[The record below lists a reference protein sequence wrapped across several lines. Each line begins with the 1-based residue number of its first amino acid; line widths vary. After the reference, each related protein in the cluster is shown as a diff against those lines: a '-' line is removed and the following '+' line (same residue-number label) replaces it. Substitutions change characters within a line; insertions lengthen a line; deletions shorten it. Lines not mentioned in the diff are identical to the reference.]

1 MDPGVPGSSPGTPAN
16 GFDEMNRQLKLLTG
30 TSNRSLAEEVAS
42 YLGVPISD
50 MLVTRFSDGEVR
62 VQINESIRGADV
74 YVFQS
79 LSHPS
84 NQHIME
90 LLLIVDA
97 LRRSSAGRITAVI
110 PYFAYAR
117 QDRQDKPRTPISSR
131 VLADIISVVGTERV
145 VTVDLHSPQIQGF
158 FSIPVDHLS
167 AMPVLYDY
175 LRKNVILEDPVV
187 VSPDAGGVERA
198 RQLAN
203 KLGCGIAIIYKRR
216 PEPNRAKILDVVG
229 TIEGKDAIIMDDL
242 IDTAGTMVSA
252 SEMLMSRGARKVIAC
267 ATHGVLSGPA
277 IERLTNSP
285 IEQVILTNTIPL
297 EDKSFGKLRV
307 VSIAPLIAE
316 AIKRIH
322 EEESVSSLFA

>member
-1 MDPGVPGSSPGTPAN
+1 MS
-16 GFDEMNRQLKLLTG
+16 RQLKLLTG
-30 TSNRSLAEEVAS
+30 TANRPLAEEVAG
-42 YLGVPISD
+42 YLGVPVAD
-50 MLVTRFSDGEVR
+50 MLVTQFSDGEVR
-62 VQINESIRGADV
+62 VKINESIRGADV

-79 LSHPS
+79 LSHPA

-117 QDRQDKPRTPISSR
+117 QDRQDKPRTPVSAR
-131 VLADIISVVGTERV
+131 VVADIISVVGTERV

-216 PEPNRAKILDVVG
+216 PEPNRAKVLDVVG
-229 TIEGKDAIIMDDL
+229 TIEGKDAIIIDDL

-252 SEMLMSRGARKVIAC
+252 SEMLISRGARKVIAC

-297 EDKSFGKLRV
+297 EDKTFNKLKV

-322 EEESVSSLFA
+322 VEESVSSLFA

>member
-1 MDPGVPGSSPGTPAN
+1 MSRP
-16 GFDEMNRQLKLLTG
+16 LKLLTG
-30 TSNRSLAEEVAS
+30 TANRALAEEVAG
-42 YLGVPISD
+42 YLGVPVAD
-50 MLVTRFSDGEVR
+50 MLVTQFSDGEVR
-62 VQINESIRGADV
+62 VKINESIRGADV

-79 LSHPS
+79 LSCPS
-84 NQHIME
+84 DQHIME

-117 QDRQDKPRTPISSR
+117 QDRQDKPRTPVSAR
-131 VLADIISVVGTERV
+131 VVADIISVVGTERV

-216 PEPNRAKILDVVG
+216 PEPNRAKVLDVVG
-229 TIEGKDAIIMDDL
+229 TIEGKDAIIIDDL

-252 SEMLMSRGARKVIAC
+252 SEMLISRGARKVIAC

-297 EDKSFGKLRV
+297 EDKTFSKLKV

-322 EEESVSSLFA
+322 VEESVSSLFA

>member
-1 MDPGVPGSSPGTPAN
+1 
-16 GFDEMNRQLKLLTG
+16 MNRPLKILTG
-30 TSNRSLAEEVAS
+30 TANRAIVEEVSS
-42 YLGVPISD
+42 YLNVHISD
-50 MLVTRFSDGEVR
+50 MLVTKFSDGEVR

-79 LSHPS
+79 LSNPA

-90 LLLIVDA
+90 LLLIIDA
-97 LRRSSAGRITAVI
+97 LKRSSAGRITAVI

-117 QDRQDKPRTPISSR
+117 QDRQDKPRTPVSAR
-131 VLADIISVVGTERV
+131 LLADLITVAGANRV
-145 VTVDLHSPQIQGF
+145 VTIDLHSPQIQGF
-158 FSIPVDHLS
+158 FDIPVDHLS
-167 AMPVLYDY
+167 ALPVLHDY
-175 LRKNVILEDPVV
+175 TKKNLILENPIV

-216 PEPNRAKILDVVG
+216 PEPNKAEVLDVVG
-229 TIEGKDAIIMDDL
+229 DIEGKEAIIIDDL
-242 IDTAGTMVSA
+242 IDTAGTMVA
-252 SEMLMSRGARKVIAC
+252 AANMLINRGAKRVLAC

-277 IERLTNSP
+277 VERLTNSP
-285 IEQVILTNTIPL
+285 IEQVIITNTIPV
-297 EDKSFGKLRV
+297 EDKLFNKLKV
-307 VSIAPLIAE
+307 VSVAPLLGE

>member
-1 MDPGVPGSSPGTPAN
+1 MSRP
-16 GFDEMNRQLKLLTG
+16 LKLLTG
-30 TSNRSLAEEVAS
+30 TANRALAEEVAG
-42 YLGVPISD
+42 YLGVPVAD
-50 MLVTRFSDGEVR
+50 MLVTQFSDGEVR
-62 VQINESIRGADV
+62 VKINESIRGADV

-79 LSHPS
+79 LSYPS
-84 NQHIME
+84 DQHIME

-117 QDRQDKPRTPISSR
+117 QDRQDKPRTPVSAR
-131 VLADIISVVGTERV
+131 VVADIISVVGTERV

-216 PEPNRAKILDVVG
+216 PEPNRAKVLDVVG
-229 TIEGKDAIIMDDL
+229 TIEGKDAIIIDDL

-252 SEMLMSRGARKVIAC
+252 SEMLISRGARKVIAC

-297 EDKSFGKLRV
+297 EDKTFSKLKV

-322 EEESVSSLFA
+322 VEESVSSLFA

>member
-1 MDPGVPGSSPGTPAN
+1 
-16 GFDEMNRQLKLLTG
+16 MNRPLKILTG
-30 TSNRSLAEEVAS
+30 TANRELAEEVAE
-42 YLGVPISD
+42 YLGVPVAD
-50 MLVTRFSDGEVR
+50 MLVTKFSDGEVR

-79 LSHPS
+79 LSHPA

-131 VLADIISVVGTERV
+131 VLADIISIVGTQRV

-167 AMPVLYDY
+167 AMPVLFDY
-175 LRKNVILEDPVV
+175 LRKNVIIEDPVV

-216 PEPNRAKILDVVG
+216 PEPNRAKVLDVVG
-229 TIEGKDAIIMDDL
+229 NIEGKDAIIMDDL

-252 SEMLMSRGARKVIAC
+252 SEMLISRGARKVIAC

-285 IEQVILTNTIPL
+285 IEKVVITNTIPVSHKQFSKL
-297 EDKSFGKLRV
+297 EV
-307 VSIAPLIAE
+307 VSIAPLIAK

>member
-1 MDPGVPGSSPGTPAN
+1 MHRP
-16 GFDEMNRQLKLLTG
+16 LKLLTG
-30 TSNRSLAEEVAS
+30 TANRELAEEVS
-42 YLGVPISD
+42 DYLGVKISD
-50 MLVTRFSDGEVR
+50 MLVTKFSDGEVR

-74 YVFQS
+74 YVLQS
-79 LSHPS
+79 LSYPA

-90 LLLIVDA
+90 LLLIIDA

-117 QDRQDKPRTPISSR
+117 QDRQDKPRTPVSAR
-131 VLADIISVVGTERV
+131 LLADLITVAGADRI

-158 FSIPVDHLS
+158 FRIPVDHLS
-167 AMPVLYDY
+167 ALPVLYDY
-175 LRKNVILEDPVV
+175 IRKNLILEDPVV

-216 PEPNRAKILDVVG
+216 PEPNKAEVLDFVG
-229 TIEGKDAIIMDDL
+229 EIEGKDAIIVDDI
-242 IDTAGTMVSA
+242 IDTAGTIVTA
-252 SEMLMSRGARKVIAC
+252 ANMLINKGARRVIAC

-277 IERLTNSP
+277 VERLSASP
-285 IEQVILTNTIPL
+285 IEQVVITNTIPVG
-297 EDKSFGKLRV
+297 DKVFNKLKV
-307 VSIAPLIAE
+307 VSIAHLLGE

-322 EEESVSSLFA
+322 EEESVSSLFV